1 METIRNLT
9 PEQKNLVLKLV
20 LVGTTASW
28 ILLVW
33 KLNDEYVKERARTFD
48 AIELIRILLKHADL
62 EAADRDFGEYLKFKN
77 IMKDFE

>member
-33 KLNDEYVKERARTFD
+33 KLNDEYVKQRARTFD
-48 AIELIRILLKHADL
+48 AIELSRILLKHADL